1 MKVAA
6 TAAPRSQSPSFLNR
20 KRRCFLLSVH
30 RLADSPY
37 FSAHLVIQGLDE
49 TRARKHLQATQGL
62 ISRLHDIVHKIRQQF
77 PSL

>member
-1 MKVAA
+1 
-6 TAAPRSQSPSFLNR
+6 
-20 KRRCFLLSVH
+20 LLSVH

-62 ISRLHDIVHKIRQQF
+62 ISRLHDIVHEIRQQF